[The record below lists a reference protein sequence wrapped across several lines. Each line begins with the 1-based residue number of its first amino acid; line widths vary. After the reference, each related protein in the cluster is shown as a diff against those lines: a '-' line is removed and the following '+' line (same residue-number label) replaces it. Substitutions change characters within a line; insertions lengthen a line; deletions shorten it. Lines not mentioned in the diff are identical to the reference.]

1 MTGSGETKRI
11 WCVLD
16 RKAGHRG
23 IVQGMA
29 QALAAHYPIET
40 SAIQAPRWAAP
51 VGKFLQPFWPLGIGL
66 LRRTGPAEPANT
78 PPDLILGSGGNS
90 LWVTAALGRIW
101 HCPAIFIGTR
111 RKLPMHALSFF
122 VHYDPNLER
131 MGYLRLAVLPGPVA
145 DTAGR
150 NAWDSLCQ
158 ERGLDAAGQ
167 YLACLIGGDGSGYIW
182 SQADADKLVDVLLAA
197 TRETGAK
204 LLLTTSRRTPSGLEA
219 TLRRRLPPDCLA
231 DACWAGDGDSR
242 RVVAAYLSGAS
253 TIIVGEDSM
262 SMIHE
267 SLASHRPVVSIRP
280 QEASPPDYYLGYVR
294 HAEHEGWLARLSL
307 GDTRAWTEI
316 VRQTPG
322 YPGDVAAE
330 AAASLGKRLG
340 WCAAPEADN
349 HV

>member
-1 MTGSGETKRI
+1 MTNSGETKRI

-29 QALAAHYPIET
+29 QALAAHYPVES
-40 SAIQAPRWAAP
+40 SAIQSPRWAAP
-51 VGKFLQPFWPLGIGL
+51 LGKFLQPFWPLGIGL
-66 LRRTGPAEPANT
+66 LRSTHPADPMST

-101 HCPAIFIGTR
+101 RCPAIFIGTR
-111 RKLPMHALSFF
+111 RKLPMNALSFF

-131 MGYLRLAVLPGPVA
+131 EGYLRLAVLPGPIDDAVGK
-145 DTAGR
+145 TA
-150 NAWDSLCQ
+150 WETLCRD
-158 ERGLDAAGQ
+158 RGIDAAGR
-167 YLACLIGGDGSGYIW
+167 YLACLIGGDGSGYTW
-182 SQADADKLVDVLLAA
+182 SQADGKKLVDVLLAA
-197 TRETGAK
+197 TRETGAR
-204 LLLTTSRRTPSGLEA
+204 LLLTTSRRTPKGLEE
-219 TLRRRLPPDCLA
+219 TLRRDLPKDRFA

-242 RVVAAYLSGAS
+242 RVVAAYLHGAS
-253 TIIVGEDSM
+253 AIVVGEDSM

-280 QEASPPDYYLGYVR
+280 QGSSPPDYYLSYVR

-307 GDTRAWTEI
+307 GDTLDWREI
-316 VRQTPG
+316 SRHAQR

-330 AAASLGKRLG
+330 AAAAVGERLG
-340 WCAAPEADN
+340 WPSTHQADN
-349 HV
+349 L